1 MLQANAVIHA
11 CIVDQG
17 VEPARKP
24 KCFVHRLR
32 AVSGDR
38 EFSGNHMTCS
48 AVALEFG
55 LKLLCRGHVSIDNH
69 RNRTLPGNTPG
80 NRRADALGTTGDE
93 YNLIC
98 EL

>member
-1 MLQANAVIHA
+1 
-11 CIVDQG
+11 
-17 VEPARKP
+17 
-24 KCFVHRLR
+24 
-32 AVSGDR
+32 
-38 EFSGNHMTCS
+38 MTCS